1 MAAKKT
7 NPAPAIRSIYV
18 IAGKDAFRV
27 RRQVELL
34 LERLLTPE
42 QRAMALYQPK
52 TLEAKASDVLDELRT
67 LPFLTPRRV
76 VLLEDAELF
85 LRSDNEEGENESEK
99 PSSRSSKGGP
109 SKKGVHVRKAP
120 PTNRE
125 MLEKYFDAP
134 SSCGVLVLTVKSWP
148 SNTKL
153 AKKLPAVGELIEIEE
168 LKRYQLPA
176 FVVQCARDE
185 FKKSIATE
193 AAELLVEWVGD
204 ETGALHSEIEK
215 LAVYV
220 DRKAA
225 ITIEDVESLTGHN
238 RVLGAFDVI
247 DKLVTQNLAGAI
259 DSLRQMFAA
268 DKSAE
273 YTVIGA
279 FAYHVRQ
286 LISARMLHEQGMSED
301 QIVRQL
307 RVPRFR
313 AATLFRQVGRMD
325 LRVLGGLLCD
335 LARLDY
341 AGKSGRAQIPTA
353 MEQWVI
359 QLSGRMG

>member
-18 IAGKDAFRV
+18 IAGADAFRV
-27 RRQVELL
+27 RRQVESLLDRL
-34 LERLLTPE
+34 LEPE
-42 QRAMALYQPK
+42 QRGLALYQPK
-52 TLEAKASDVLDELRT
+52 IQEATAAGVFDELRT
-67 LPFLTPRRV
+67 LPFLSPRRV
-76 VLLEDAELF
+76 VLLEEAGDF
-85 LRSDNEEGENESEK
+85 IRD
-99 PSSRSSKGGP
+99 
-109 SKKGVHVRKAP
+109 
-120 PTNRE
+120 NRE
-125 MLEKYFDAP
+125 LLERYFDAP
-134 SSCGVLVLTVKSWP
+134 SSCGVLILTVKSWP

-185 FKKSIATE
+185 FKKSISMD

-204 ETGALHSEIEK
+204 EPGALHSEVEK
-215 LAVYV
+215 LTVFV

-286 LISARMLHEQGMSED
+286 LISARALRDRGLSDEQ
-301 QIVRQL
+301 ILRQV
-307 RVPRFR
+307 RVPRHR
-313 AATLFRQVGRMD
+313 SSALFRQVGRME
-325 LRVLGGLLCD
+325 LPVIGGLLCD
-335 LARLDY
+335 LARMDF
-341 AGKSGRAQIPTA
+341 ANKSGQAEIPTA

>member
-7 NPAPAIRSIYV
+7 NPVPEIRSIYV
-18 IAGKDAFRV
+18 IAGKDTFRV
-27 RRQVELL
+27 RRQVESLLDRL
-34 LERLLTPE
+34 LEPE
-42 QRAMALYQPK
+42 QRGLALYQPK
-52 TLEAKASDVLDELRT
+52 IQEATAAGVFDELRT
-67 LPFLTPRRV
+67 LPFLAPRRV
-76 VLLEDAELF
+76 VLLEEAELF
-85 LRSDNEEGENESEK
+85 LRSDNEESGNESEK
-99 PSSRSSKGGP
+99 PSSRSSKGVP
-109 SKKGVHVRKAP
+109 SKKGVHIRKSP

-125 MLEKYFDAP
+125 MLERYFDAP
-134 SSCGVLVLTVKSWP
+134 SPCGVLILTVKSWP

-153 AKKLPAVGELIEIEE
+153 AKKLPAVGDLIEISE
-168 LKRYQLPA
+168 LKRYQLPG

-185 FKKSIATE
+185 FKKTIAME

-204 ETGALHSEIEK
+204 ETGALHSEVEK

-225 ITIEDVESLTGHN
+225 ITVEDVESLTGHN

-247 DKLVTQNLAGAI
+247 DKLAARNLSGAL
-259 DSLRQMFAA
+259 DALRQMFEA

-273 YTVIGA
+273 YTVVGA
-279 FAYHVRQ
+279 FAYHLRQ
-286 LISARMLHEQGMSED
+286 LIPVRALQDQGLSQEQIG
-301 QIVRQL
+301 RQL
-307 RVPRFR
+307 RLYDKRVASLYRQ
-313 AATLFRQVGRMD
+313 ATQTDIRT
-325 LRVLGGLLCD
+325 LGGLLCD

-341 AGKSGRAQIPTA
+341 AGKSGRAQISTA

>member
-7 NPAPAIRSIYV
+7 NPVPAIRSIYV
-18 IAGKDAFRV
+18 IAGPDAFRI
-27 RRQVELL
+27 RRQVESLLDRL
-34 LERLLTPE
+34 LEPE
-42 QRAMALYQPK
+42 QRGLALYQPK
-52 TLEAKASDVLDELRT
+52 SQEATPAGVFDELRT
-67 LPFLTPRRV
+67 LPFLAPRRV
-76 VLLEDAELF
+76 VLLEEAGDF
-85 LRSDNEEGENESEK
+85 IRD
-99 PSSRSSKGGP
+99 
-109 SKKGVHVRKAP
+109 
-120 PTNRE
+120 NRE
-125 MLEKYFDAP
+125 LLEKYFDAP

-168 LKRYQLPA
+168 IKRYQLPA

-185 FKKSIATE
+185 FKKSIAME
-193 AAELLVEWVGD
+193 AAELLVEWIGD
-204 ETGALHSEIEK
+204 EPGALHSEVEK

-259 DSLRQMFAA
+259 DALRQMFAA

-286 LISARMLHEQGMSED
+286 LISARALHEKGMSED

-341 AGKSGRAQIPTA
+341 AGKSGRAEIPTA

>member
-1 MAAKKT
+1 MAAKKS

-18 IAGKDAFRV
+18 IAGKDAFRI

-34 LERLLTPE
+34 LDRLLKPE
-42 QRAMALYQPK
+42 QRELALYQPK
-52 TLEAKASDVLDELRT
+52 TGEAELREVLDELRT
-67 LPFLTPRRV
+67 LPFLAPRRV
-76 VLLEDAELF
+76 VLLDDAGDFISEY
-85 LRSDNEEGENESEK
+85 REG
-99 PSSRSSKGGP
+99 
-109 SKKGVHVRKAP
+109 
-120 PTNRE
+120 
-125 MLEKYFDAP
+125 LEKYFDAP
-134 SSCGVLVLTVKSWP
+134 SSCGVLILTVKSWP
-148 SNTKL
+148 GNTKL
-153 AKKLPAVGELIEIEE
+153 AKKLPAVGELIEIDE

-176 FVVQCARDE
+176 FVVECARDE
-185 FKKSIATE
+185 YNKKIEME

-204 ETGALHSEIEK
+204 EPGALHSEVEK
-215 LAVYV
+215 LAIYV
-220 DRKAA
+220 DRKTA

-247 DKLVTQNLAGAI
+247 DKLVAKNLSGAL
-259 DSLRQMFAA
+259 DALRQMFAA

-279 FAYHVRQ
+279 FAYHIRQ
-286 LISARMLHEQGMSED
+286 LILARALQEKGMSQD
-301 QIVRQL
+301 QIGRQL
-307 RVPRFR
+307 RVFGGR
-313 AATLFRQVGRMD
+313 AATLFRQAAKVNIHT
-325 LRVLGGLLCD
+325 LGGLLCD